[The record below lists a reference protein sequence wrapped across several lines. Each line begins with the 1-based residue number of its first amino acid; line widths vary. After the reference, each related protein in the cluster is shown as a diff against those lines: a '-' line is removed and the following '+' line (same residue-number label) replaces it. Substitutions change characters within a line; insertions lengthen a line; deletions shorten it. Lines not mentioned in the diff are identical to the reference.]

1 MGSVFQP
8 TRCWCADLCGLYCCC
23 FGLVIGRIDEGE
35 LTTEIF
41 DEWNKI
47 KSIFNLQ
54 RINR

>member
-47 KSIFNLQ
+47 KSIFNSQ